1 MPCSMRRA
9 VQQASDH
16 LSDAPDESTE
26 RGERGRTDRRASLD
40 LTEVSDNLAEARVPL
55 DKHDAT

>member
-1 MPCSMRRA
+1 MRRA

-16 LSDAPDESTE
+16 PSAPRSNRPSAD
-26 RGERGRTDRRASLD
+26 ERGRTDRRASLD
-40 LTEVSDNLAEARVPL
+40 LTEVSDNLAEARDPL